1 MPPRRVG
8 RMHKE
13 RDMTLPQDNPTLLG
27 RVWNAAEQGPSVVTV
42 RDGRVID
49 VTTKDAPLVRDICA
63 MDDPTGYVRAAATR
77 AVIWQHTSGSVA
89 EEARAPTRAQT

>member
-1 MPPRRVG
+1 
-8 RMHKE
+8 MHKE

-49 VTTKDAPLVRDICA
+49 ITTKDVMDLSLVPIIPNC
-63 MDDPTGYVRAAATR
+63 P
-77 AVIWQHTSGSVA
+77 S
-89 EEARAPTRAQT
+89 